1 MANIDGPCNL
11 KCPLKSFNFCVYS
24 FLPQCFIA
32 LAMIG
37 IGDIGGL
44 VDFFSFT
51 AWLFYGTAAASLLV
65 MRYTKRDVKRIIK
78 VDYFLFHF

>member
-1 MANIDGPCNL
+1 MT
-11 KCPLKSFNFCVYS
+11 VT

-65 MRYTKRDVKRIIK
+65 MRYTKRDIKRIIK
-78 VDYFLFHF
+78 VDIQINLFMHSGMFYSYQLDEFIYQ

>member
-1 MANIDGPCNL
+1 MTTIFRELSDHT
-11 KCPLKSFNFCVYS
+11 SYMIFF
-24 FLPQCFIA
+24 QCFIA

-37 IGDIGGL
+37 IGNIDSL

-51 AWLFYGTAAASLLV
+51 AWMFYGTAAFSLLV

-78 VDYFLFHF
+78 VSLELISKTSDIS